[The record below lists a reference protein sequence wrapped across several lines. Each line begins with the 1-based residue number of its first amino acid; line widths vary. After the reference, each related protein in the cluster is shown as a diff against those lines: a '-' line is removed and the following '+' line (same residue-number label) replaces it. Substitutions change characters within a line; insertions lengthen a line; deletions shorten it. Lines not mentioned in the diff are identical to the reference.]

1 MTVGAAQVFCHIFGG
16 WGANDSMMQ
25 QQVRINMVQMIPT
38 KMTIISASDPK
49 INYLLREPILK
60 AVSTIQSSITHP
72 DMCISPVKFRCVYE
86 LLAKTSLGTLH
97 FFHMSRLCNPE
108 CGLSLERPGLSD
120 LAFLKGMPIDWVVNV
135 IDTREGS
142 C

>member
-1 MTVGAAQVFCHIFGG
+1 
-16 WGANDSMMQ
+16 
-25 QQVRINMVQMIPT
+25 
-38 KMTIISASDPK
+38 
-49 INYLLREPILK
+49 
-60 AVSTIQSSITHP
+60 
-72 DMCISPVKFRCVYE
+72 
-86 LLAKTSLGTLH
+86 
-97 FFHMSRLCNPE
+97 MSRLCNPE

>member
-1 MTVGAAQVFCHIFGG
+1 
-16 WGANDSMMQ
+16 MMQ

-72 DMCISPVKFRCVYE
+72 DMCISPVEFRCVYE